1 MGTALVM
8 PKLFS
13 KMGDK
18 ISANILGDAG
28 SSLKQ
33 EFGNLI
39 FKTIEIKADDPIW
52 DLRYLK
58 KMSESESDSQHKFII
73 YGFKMDHD
81 FELVCL
87 VSKEFKIPFY
97 YFPLN
102 EDIITLDISGLD
114 KNTCLKKKFSDS
126 ADLNRDF
133 VLVSRLQRQE
143 KSSKHHLYNI
153 ESTDQLNHIRL
164 LRVAFPHDEI
174 WVKLTSEILDT
185 LTPKELGKTKKILG
199 QFHLKNHSYPKGQFK
214 NLTW

>member
-1 MGTALVM
+1 MKTD
-8 PKLFS
+8 
-13 KMGDK
+13 DK
-18 ISANILGDAG
+18 ISANILGDTG

-33 EFGNLI
+33 DFENLL
-39 FKTIEIKADDPIW
+39 FKTIEIEAGDPIW
-52 DLRYLK
+52 DLRFLK
-58 KMSESESDSQHKFII
+58 KMIDSESSSRHKFII
-73 YGFKMDHD
+73 YGFKMDQD

-97 YFPLN
+97 YFPLS
-102 EDIITLDISGLD
+102 EDLITLDISELD
-114 KNTCLKKKFSDS
+114 KSTCLKKKFSDNS
-126 ADLNRDF
+126 DLNREF

-143 KSSKHHLYNI
+143 SSSKHHLYHI
-153 ESTDQLNHIRL
+153 ESTDQLDHIRL

-174 WVKLTSEILDT
+174 WVKLSSEILDT